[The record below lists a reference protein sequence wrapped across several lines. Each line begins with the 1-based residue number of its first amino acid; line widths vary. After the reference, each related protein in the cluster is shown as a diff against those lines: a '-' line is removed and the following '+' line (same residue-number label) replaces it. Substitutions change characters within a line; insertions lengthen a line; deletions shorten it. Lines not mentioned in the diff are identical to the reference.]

1 MQEEGVVIKVS
12 EVDSLLFIC

>member
-12 EVDSLLFIC
+12 EVDSRLFIC